1 MQNIKNYRIK
11 LSEKKK
17 IADQFGLN
25 KNKNYLNIRTKH
37 ALILV
42 KKLTTN
48 LKIKEELSKFSSFSS
63 KIKNYKYFRNLNGYP
78 SRGQRTH
85 TNAKTK
91 KKIKFKSIF

>member
-25 KNKNYLNIRTKH
+25 KNKNSFNIRTKH